1 MTFPPSPTIM
11 PSDATSLERQGEMDV
26 SNKLPRK
33 NIQFSAITVT
43 EMKLERGSCLFALLV
58 YTSFCI
64 FWPF

>member
-1 MTFPPSPTIM
+1 M
-11 PSDATSLERQGEMDV
+11 PSDATIEVSTASLERQGEMDV

-33 NIQFSAITVT
+33 NIQFSAITAT

-58 YTSFCI
+58 YTSFCF